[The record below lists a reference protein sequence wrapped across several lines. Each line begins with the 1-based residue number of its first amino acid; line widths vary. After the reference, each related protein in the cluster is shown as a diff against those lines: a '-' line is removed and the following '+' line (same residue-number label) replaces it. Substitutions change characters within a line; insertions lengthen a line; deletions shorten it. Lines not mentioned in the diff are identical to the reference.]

1 MLMHMSNVTWRR
13 GLNATQERKKCMA
26 ITSAE
31 MALRQRREATI
42 REHIDAENH
51 HDPDRTVAT
60 FSSYRASYDI
70 PAMGEAGQ
78 LADANAVRAMWVGII
93 AAFPDIHFE
102 PGPLYHGDTHIFV
115 EVRMTGTQQGD
126 FVGIPATGRSFDV
139 RVASLYEFE
148 EDQLVCERVY
158 YDLADILRQLGVF
171 PM

>member
-1 MLMHMSNVTWRR
+1 
-13 GLNATQERKKCMA
+13 MA
-26 ITSAE
+26 ITSAK

-42 REHIDAENH
+42 REHIDAENN

-78 LADANAVRAMWVGII
+78 LADANAVRTMWVGII

-102 PGPLYHGDTHIFV
+102 PGPLYHGDNHIFV

-126 FVGIPATGRSFDV
+126 FVGIPATGRSFNV

>member
-1 MLMHMSNVTWRR
+1 MKS
-13 GLNATQERKKCMA
+13 ERLHLRDTRCEYPLTFDAPSFK
-26 ITSAE
+26 
-31 MALRQRREATI
+31 MALHPDVDAYEQRDLETWAQC
-42 REHIDAENH
+42 
-51 HDPDRTVAT
+51 
-60 FSSYRASYDI
+60 DI

-126 FVGIPATGRSFDV
+126 FVGIPATGRSFDT

-158 YDLADILRQLGVF
+158 YDLADILRQLGVLT
-171 PM
+171 M